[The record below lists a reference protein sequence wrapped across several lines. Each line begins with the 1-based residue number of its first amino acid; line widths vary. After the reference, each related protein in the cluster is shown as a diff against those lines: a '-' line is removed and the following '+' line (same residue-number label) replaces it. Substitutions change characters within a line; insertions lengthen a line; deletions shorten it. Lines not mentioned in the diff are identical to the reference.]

1 MMKFIPVVV
10 AMLGVLSVPVA
21 NAKTSSYAGSQV
33 CAQCHQ
39 PEYDAWKN
47 SHHDKAMQSANEETV
62 LGDFNNRSFSFEG
75 VTSRFFR
82 DGTRF
87 MVETDGPDGE
97 LKTYSVAYTFGVTPL
112 QQYLI
117 RFPGGRLQPLGIA
130 WDSRAGDDGGQR
142 WFHLYPEGG
151 VDHTDQL
158 HWTSRN
164 QTWNYQCAECHSTDL
179 KKNFS
184 IAGDSYQTVWKEI
197 NVGCEACHGA
207 GSTHVTWAEMKARGE
222 KPAVLENS
230 GLLVSLKERDQASW
244 TIDPESFK
252 PSRSEPRTD
261 HTQLEVCAR
270 CHSRR
275 GQISKTYQHGKP
287 LADSHRLALLD
298 ESLYYPDGQI
308 KDEVFVYGSF
318 IQSKM
323 FDAGVTCSD
332 CHEPHSQKL
341 QADGDAVCVRCHT
354 PAKYAGESHNKHP
367 DSLREITCA
376 SCHMPQRKFMVI
388 DERADHSIRVPRPDL
403 STQLGTPNA
412 CNQCHQDQS
421 AEWASQAVQ
430 GWYGKKPMPA
440 HFGTA
445 LHAGRTNA
453 PDSAR
458 QLLALIGDTSQ
469 PAIGRATAINLLQ
482 QQAQPE
488 HLFTLKRQLADPDP
502 LVRAAAVSFMDSTD
516 LNTRVDALWL
526 LLDDPVLSVRLEVA
540 RVLAPVT
547 RGRLPEK
554 FKKQLE
560 PVIAEYIEAQL
571 VSGERPESHLN
582 LGLLYASQRRMPEA
596 EGAYRTALRLDPGF
610 IPAYVNLADLYRMG
624 GKGAK
629 SLSMLE
635 EGLKRAP
642 ESADLHHA
650 LGLARIRTGNRD
662 KALVNLQQAAELD
675 SGNSHYTFV
684 YAVALN
690 SMDQRDK
697 AIEVLGIAMDKH
709 PVDPDI
715 LITLIQLNLE
725 AGDKQK
731 AQQLAKKFQKLWPKD
746 QRIQQL
752 KSVLQ

>member
-1 MMKFIPVVV
+1 
-10 AMLGVLSVPVA
+10 
-21 NAKTSSYAGSQV
+21 
-33 CAQCHQ
+33 
-39 PEYDAWKN
+39 
-47 SHHDKAMQSANEETV
+47 
-62 LGDFNNRSFSFEG
+62 
-75 VTSRFFR
+75 
-82 DGTRF
+82 
-87 MVETDGPDGE
+87 
-97 LKTYSVAYTFGVTPL
+97 
-112 QQYLI
+112 
-117 RFPGGRLQPLGIA
+117 
-130 WDSRAGDDGGQR
+130 
-142 WFHLYPEGG
+142 
-151 VDHTDQL
+151 
-158 HWTSRN
+158 
-164 QTWNYQCAECHSTDL
+164 
-179 KKNFS
+179 
-184 IAGDSYQTVWKEI
+184 
-197 NVGCEACHGA
+197 
-207 GSTHVTWAEMKARGE
+207 
-222 KPAVLENS
+222 
-230 GLLVSLKERDQASW
+230 
-244 TIDPESFK
+244 
-252 PSRSEPRTD
+252 
-261 HTQLEVCAR
+261 
-270 CHSRR
+270 
-275 GQISKTYQHGKP
+275 
-287 LADSHRLALLD
+287 
-298 ESLYYPDGQI
+298 
-308 KDEVFVYGSF
+308 
-318 IQSKM
+318 
-323 FDAGVTCSD
+323 
-332 CHEPHSQKL
+332 
-341 QADGDAVCVRCHT
+341 
-354 PAKYAGESHNKHP
+354 
-367 DSLREITCA
+367 
-376 SCHMPQRKFMVI
+376 
-388 DERADHSIRVPRPDL
+388 
-403 STQLGTPNA
+403 
-412 CNQCHQDQS
+412 
-421 AEWASQAVQ
+421 
-430 GWYGKKPMPA
+430 
-440 HFGTA
+440 
-445 LHAGRTNA
+445 GRTNA

-731 AQQLAKKFQKLWPKD
+731 AQQLAKKFQKLWPKE